1 MLETQKL
8 SGGIN
13 LPSLLI
19 VDDDPLI
26 CDSLRLACSGKFDV
40 RLAERRPQAIS
51 LLRQLTAPPQLAL
64 MDLFQFPIK
73 RSIHWCNHK
82 QSWLLRRCWHGHFN
96 FWTKLANCP
105 WSFKQNY
112 YVETALMLADSS
124 ISEAAKLLGL
134 NRTTLYSRMEAPH
147 KHKAK
152 LTDSRVH
159 NN

>member
-1 MLETQKL
+1 MSKKTKKILFKKGHRVQIAPAAEPGQNLGKL
-8 SGGIN
+8 ATIEEILPGGKSE
-13 LPSLLI
+13 PEYQ
-19 VDDDPLI
+19 
-26 CDSLRLACSGKFDV
+26 LRID
-40 RLAERRPQAIS
+40 
-51 LLRQLTAPPQLAL
+51 
-64 MDLFQFPIK
+64 
-73 RSIHWCNHK
+73 RSNVHAQYK

-112 YVETALMLADSS
+112 YVETALMLADGS

-134 NRTTLYSRMEAPH
+134 NRTTLYSRMEALH
-147 KHKAK
+147 KHKTK